1 MVRRLALSAL
11 LLLAA
16 ALPARAEWPRTVTD
30 ILGRM
35 VTIGHEPR
43 RILLAEGF
51 QLIALALIDPNP
63 VSRLAGWGGDLEKQ
77 DPATYALFQ
86 ARFPAVADLPVVGL
100 GSGETFSMEK
110 ALAVA
115 PDLAIFS
122 AWQAQATSPE
132 AVAAPFEQAGI
143 PVIFVDFYQSPLEHT
158 APSLRLLGRA
168 LGREEAAEAFVAFT
182 EDRMRRI
189 RDRMAGAGPGPRVML
204 HAYPGLWPCCWSAGS
219 GSLGEV
225 ISLLGGTNI
234 GADRFPTPNGGQLDP
249 EYVLAADPEVYIAT
263 GLPQLDQTGS
273 ISIGSGV
280 DAATARS
287 RLAALAAEPGLAGLS
302 AMRQGRVH
310 ALWNFFN
317 GGPLSI
323 VGIEAM
329 ARWIRPEL
337 FGDLDPAAML
347 DEINRQFLAVP
358 FTGTYWVSLDPA
370 AGLSQPSFP

>member
-1 MVRRLALSAL
+1 MRRRALWAAL
-11 LLLAA
+11 LLALMA

-30 ILGRM
+30 ILGRT

-51 QLIALALIDPNP
+51 QLITLALLDPDP

-77 DPATYALFQ
+77 DPATYALFR
-86 ARFPAVADLPVVGL
+86 ARFPAVAELPVVGL

-122 AWQAQATSPE
+122 AWQAAATSPE

-143 PVIFVDFYQSPLEHT
+143 PVIFVDFYQSPLTHT

-168 LGREEAAEAFVAFT
+168 LGREEAAESFIAFS
-182 EDRMRRI
+182 EERLRRI
-189 RDRMAGAGPGPRVML
+189 RDRMAGAPPGPRVML
-204 HAYPGLWPCCWSAGS
+204 HAYPGLWACCWSAGS

-225 ISLLGGTNI
+225 ITLVGGRNI

-263 GLPQLDQTGS
+263 GLPQLDQAGS

-280 DAATARS
+280 DAAVARAK
-287 RLAALAAEPGLAGLS
+287 LAALASGPGLAGLA

-317 GGPLSI
+317 GGPLAI

-337 FGDLDPAAML
+337 FGDLDPAATL
-347 DEINRQFLAVP
+347 AEINRRFLAVP
-358 FTGTYWVSLDPA
+358 FTGTYWVSLDP
-370 AGLSQPSFP
+370 

>member
-1 MVRRLALSAL
+1 MRRGALWVL
-11 LLLAA
+11 LLALAA

-30 ILGRM
+30 ILGRT

-51 QLIALALIDPNP
+51 QLIALALIDPDP

-77 DPATYALFQ
+77 DPATYALFK
-86 ARFPAVADLPVVGL
+86 ARFPAVAEVPVVGL

-122 AWQAQATSPE
+122 AWQAAATSPE
-132 AVAAPFEQAGI
+132 AVAKPFEQAGI
-143 PVIFVDFYQSPLEHT
+143 PVIFVDFYQSPLTHT

-168 LGREEAAEAFVAFT
+168 LGREAAAEAFIAFS
-182 EDRMRRI
+182 EDRLRRI
-189 RDRMAGAGPGPRVML
+189 HDRMADAGPGPRVML

-225 ISLLGGTNI
+225 ITLLGGRNI
-234 GADRFPTPNGGQLDP
+234 GAERFPTPNGGQLDP

-263 GLPQLDQTGS
+263 GLSQFDQPGS

-280 DAATARS
+280 EAATARG
-287 RLAALAAEPGLAGLS
+287 RLRTVAAEPGLAGLS

-337 FGDLDPAAML
+337 FGDLDPARTLA
-347 DEINRQFLAVP
+347 EINHRFLAVP
-358 FTGTYWVSLDPA
+358 FTGTYWVSLHP
-370 AGLSQPSFP
+370 